1 MSTLPLKN
9 PQTLGAVVDELVA
22 NFGLRRVFLAVAAR
36 LFRKQHPPDSK
47 SFPKLAQQ
55 PGVDHLTDHLRRD
68 LGLQPDTHHIVRIDP
83 VMLHRS

>member
-9 PQTLGAVVDELVA
+9 PQTLGAIVDELVA
-22 NFGLRRVFLAVAAR
+22 NFGLRRVLLAVAAR
-36 LFRKQHPPDSK
+36 LFRKQHPPDSQ
-47 SFPKLAQQ
+47 SFPTPNRQ
-55 PGVDHLTDHLRRD
+55 PDVDNLTDHLRRD